1 MSNANPLQWC
11 CLWLFGCRADANA
24 NDPMLEPA
32 AAPHGDDAAGGE
44 VVVYDTTGVDIKK
57 KPGEAVLLEW
67 LQVLQQ
73 HVD

>member
-1 MSNANPLQWC
+1 
-11 CLWLFGCRADANA
+11 
-24 NDPMLEPA
+24 MLEPA
-32 AAPHGDDAAGGE
+32 AAPHSGDAAGGE

-73 HVD
+73 HID

>member
-1 MSNANPLQWC
+1 MLLTMTAICSANAK
-11 CLWLFGCRADANA
+11 A

-73 HVD
+73 HID

>member
-1 MSNANPLQWC
+1 MSRHVPLAVKLMQST
-11 CLWLFGCRADANA
+11 RA
-24 NDPMLEPA
+24 
-32 AAPHGDDAAGGE
+32 HGDDAAGGE

-73 HVD
+73 HID